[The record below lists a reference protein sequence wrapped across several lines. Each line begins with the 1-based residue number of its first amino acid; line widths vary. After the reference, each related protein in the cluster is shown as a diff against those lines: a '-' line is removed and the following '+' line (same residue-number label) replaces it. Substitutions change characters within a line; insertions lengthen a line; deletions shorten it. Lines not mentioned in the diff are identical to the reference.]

1 MPRPINERNN
11 FMKNKWILAAV
22 MCAAVPGAW
31 AAPASKVSVERLF
44 EVQGFDKLMDDT
56 NKKMPETMMDL
67 PAIQSKLAGVPAD
80 KQTAVRK
87 VVTRYLTESLQ
98 SMTDKK
104 GRKELRDLSIAATQ
118 KVYTQEE
125 VDALTKFYESP
136 TGRSIMAKM
145 PQYLDAIMQPMMAM
159 MQKNMQAFRQQ
170 KEPAMNREI
179 NRIICGK
186 DVCPNK
192 K

>member
-1 MPRPINERNN
+1 
-11 FMKNKWILAAV
+11 
-22 MCAAVPGAW
+22 MCAAIPGAW